1 MWVGGGVDHDCEV
14 TTCSDE
20 LFELHDPPTALP
32 SSLPTTLRPAC
43 LLPPCAPFSLVSVH
57 ACFRP
62 GNDVYLLHP
71 HRDRVCVVPTLL
83 PISCA
88 PLRTHAPLHTTS
100 PTLTL
105 RHFSQ
110 FGCHEVELTAN
121 VTKNI
126 QLKLPFISS
135 PMDTVTEHSMA
146 TAMALQGG
154 MGVIHRNCTVEYQCG
169 EVRSTKAHQNGF
181 ISNPMCVGPESTIED
196 LDALTYTAFP
206 VTDTG
211 AVGGKLLGIV
221 TSRDID
227 FVVDRKSRC
236 ADVMTKFSDM
246 VTVEEGITLDEA
258 RKVVVAS
265 KKGKVPVVNASGDI
279 VSMISRRDI
288 VLQQDFP
295 DASQNK
301 KEQLLVGAAC
311 GVDQPDDRE
320 RLDALAA
327 MGVDVVVLDATQGH
341 STAQIEQLNYCK
353 RAFPD
358 IDVIAGNVVTEK
370 QVRQRAGGGE
380 CEAGKE

>member
-1 MWVGGGVDHDCEV
+1 M
-14 TTCSDE
+14 
-20 LFELHDPPTALP
+20 
-32 SSLPTTLRPAC
+32 
-43 LLPPCAPFSLVSVH
+43 
-57 ACFRP
+57 
-62 GNDVYLLHP
+62 
-71 HRDRVCVVPTLL
+71 
-83 PISCA
+83 
-88 PLRTHAPLHTTS
+88 
-100 PTLTL
+100 
-105 RHFSQ
+105 
-110 FGCHEVELTAN
+110 ELTAN

-126 QLKLPFISS
+126 QLKLPLISS

-265 KKGKVPVVNASGDI
+265 KKGKVPVVNANGDI

-327 MGVDVVVLDATQGH
+327 MGVDVVVFDATQGH

-358 IDVIAGNVVTEK
+358 IDVIAGNVVTET
-370 QVRQRAGGGE
+370 QVRRRAASGVRRVRDGWGVRCERKRVKRAGRGEGEDKMRVCDREGGV
-380 CEAGKE
+380 CVCAGNASTCAVTATNWYNNCLQCKPPSANLQVLAPHVCLPVPVYCVHSCLGKPSA